1 MSLSSSAMLVEV
13 NISVW
18 TARKLDRT
26 VTEELNNSK
35 SASRQASRVNKNLLA
50 GTDHLEKIQQTAS
63 ALRHWVISNTLPWS
77 DSGVRILP
85 TERYMAF
92 ANELATRT
100 TEFDQQV
107 QDFLTLYPTLIS
119 AQAFQLGNM
128 FNRDEY
134 PAVDDIKDRFG
145 VRVSFMPIPEAGD
158 FRVDVA
164 TEELD
169 ELRAKYEKDYTDR
182 ITAASDSLKQ
192 RMVEALT
199 WLSDKMDT
207 TAGKKRLHGNAL
219 ESFIEKMINVQE
231 LNITKDEVL
240 NELAYKAARVANA
253 VDIDD
258 LRKDEHLRNDVK
270 QKVDSILDS
279 LSF

>member
-1 MSLSSSAMLVEV
+1 
-13 NISVW
+13 
-18 TARKLDRT
+18 
-26 VTEELNNSK
+26 
-35 SASRQASRVNKNLLA
+35 
-50 GTDHLEKIQQTAS
+50 
-63 ALRHWVISNTLPWS
+63 
-77 DSGVRILP
+77 
-85 TERYMAF
+85 MAF